1 MLSQL
6 ITNITMKNLPS
17 VRFKVEMHKCSSQLC
32 DKFSTL
38 PPGNV
43 CLTFVFKET
52 SSVASTASVKEC
64 LVLLLALDPEHLKL
78 SLDECIEFTIFG
90 LTTIMMQGVLSF
102 HHLENF
108 GHRLRQHREQQQ

>member
-1 MLSQL
+1 V
-6 ITNITMKNLPS
+6 TNFQ
-17 VRFKVEMHKCSSQLC
+17 RF
-32 DKFSTL
+32 
-38 PPGNV
+38 PAGNV

-90 LTTIMMQGVLSF
+90 LTAIMVQGLLSF
-102 HHLENF
+102 YHLENF
-108 GHRLRQHREQQQ
+108 GHRLRQHRKQQQ